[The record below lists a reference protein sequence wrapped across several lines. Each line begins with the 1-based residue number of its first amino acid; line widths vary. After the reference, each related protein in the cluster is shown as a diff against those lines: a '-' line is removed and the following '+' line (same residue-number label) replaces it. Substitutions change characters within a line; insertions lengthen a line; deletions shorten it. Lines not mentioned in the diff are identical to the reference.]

1 MKGNNCVKHITNKG
15 QLIQKCLLSRG
26 TTAAWLWF
34 CAIKVQ
40 YWIFFLQSVSYISYQ
55 HLYVCVIQYIYIP
68 VCVCVTWCSCFTH
81 ISFYCVSVD
90 SDFVFCFLEI
100 FDIYEST
107 LIVWLPIF
115 CFHLLLLHPV
125 FYCKQIKLH
134 LSDLKADGHC
144 WHDGLQKAHEHCW
157 HDWLQKAHEHCWHD
171 GLQKAHEHCWHDWLQ
186 NWLDNLGNIL
196 LKH

>member
-1 MKGNNCVKHITNKG
+1 MPSFKGNNCCLTVILCNK
-15 QLIQKCLLSRG
+15 S
-26 TTAAWLWF
+26 
-34 CAIKVQ
+34 AILN
-40 YWIFFLQSVSYISYQ
+40 IFSTKRVLYIISAFIF
-55 HLYVCVIQYIYIP
+55 VCHSIHIP

-100 FDIYEST
+100 FYIYEST

-134 LSDLKADGHC
+134 LSDLKAHG
-144 WHDGLQKAHEHCW
+144 HCW
-157 HDWLQKAHEHCWHD
+157 HDWLQKA
-171 GLQKAHEHCWHDWLQ
+171 QEHCWHDWLQ